1 MKTSLTTSVFSS
13 CFLLV
18 AASFA
23 EEGRLVEETLPALP
37 EAVSNNAVALLAGAD
52 GIHLYSMLGLK
63 SGKTWQDISSGAI
76 HYFSAKGGANGTWQ
90 NIESVPGGKGRL
102 AASAVAA
109 GGEVYVF
116 GGYTVAQ
123 DGSEQSIPAVYRLQQ
138 ETGQWQHF
146 SDMPVPVED
155 SSLLVYQDRYI
166 YLVSGWHDLGNVNLV
181 QVLDTADRTWKQATP
196 WPGEPVFGHAGGISG
211 SRMVVCD
218 GVRIV
223 YEQGA
228 SGRKFLP
235 SRECW
240 LGEISAGNFREIR
253 WQPIES
259 HPGLPRYRM
268 AAADDG
274 AGKVLFAGG
283 SVNPY
288 NFNGIGYDGVP
299 SEPEN
304 GLISYNLDESRWEC
318 HGTLSVAS
326 MDHRGLPRHDGW
338 FYIVGG
344 MRKGQEVSAGVFRFK
359 PGTGH
364 PCKSPLAGDY
374 SGASR
379 PQAGSYILLP
389 PASPK
394 APRSEA
400 ASLSTPSRMIT
411 ARPEKN

>member
-1 MKTSLTTSVFSS
+1 VFLSW
-13 CFLLV
+13 FLPV
-18 AASFA
+18 AAVFA
-23 EEGRLVEETLPALP
+23 EEDCLVEEALPALP
-37 EAVSNNAVALLAGAD
+37 EAVSNNAVALLVGDD

-63 SGKTWQDISSGAI
+63 SGKTWQDTSSEAG
-76 HYFSAKGGANGTWQ
+76 HYFSAKGGSDGTWQ
-90 NIESVPGGKGRL
+90 NIASVPGGKGRL

-116 GGYTVAQ
+116 GGYTVAE
-123 DGSEQSIPAVYRLQQ
+123 DGSEQSTAAVYRLQR
-138 ETGQWQHF
+138 ESGQWQHF

-155 SSLLVYQDRYI
+155 SMLLVYQDRYI

-181 QVLDTADRTWKQATP
+181 QVLDTANGTWQQATP

-211 SRMVVCD
+211 SRIVICD

-223 YEQGA
+223 YEKGS

-240 LGEISAGNFREIR
+240 LGEISAGSFREIR
-253 WQPIES
+253 WQPIGP

-274 AGKVLFAGG
+274 ENSVLFAGG

-288 NFNGIGYDGVP
+288 NFNGIGYDGAP
-299 SEPEN
+299 SEPESV
-304 GLISYNLDESRWEC
+304 LISYNLDQSRWEC
-318 HGTLSVAS
+318 HDPLSVAS

-338 FYIVGG
+338 FYVIGG

-359 PGTGH
+359 PGNGR
-364 PCKSPLAGDY
+364 PCK
-374 SGASR
+374 
-379 PQAGSYILLP
+379 
-389 PASPK
+389 
-394 APRSEA
+394 
-400 ASLSTPSRMIT
+400 
-411 ARPEKN
+411 